1 MKSDWYANM
10 DMVQVMK
17 VQLSYYRIISNIRG
31 TKWPNLNVSQLVFAQ
46 SNEARC
52 SVENEDVVGA
62 APTGDA
68 PTTSEWLTI
77 LLPTKVRLILETLRY
92 LVLLSFDSKTS

>member
-17 VQLSYYRIISNIRG
+17 VQLSYNNIISNIRG

-77 LLPTKVRLILETLRY
+77 LLPTNVHLILETLRY
-92 LVLLSFDSKTS
+92 LVLL